1 MNYLITTRK
10 KRIKIKIGKTLRET
24 VIESDIHAQKK
35 VCSFILHSRSYYYIW
50 DKVSKNGPSEICGR
64 QPLKN
69 LT

>member
-50 DKVSKNGPSEICGR
+50 TKYPRMDQVKFVEDS
-64 QPLKN
+64 L
-69 LT
+69 